1 MNRNRFGTVLTILSF
16 VFGGLI
22 ALLAVLDV
30 DVSVLAVAGGVL
42 LALAWSAYGLLGRGG
57 TAA

>member
-1 MNRNRFGTVLTILSF
+1 MNLNRLGTVLTVLSF

-42 LALAWSAYGLLGRGG
+42 LAVAWSVYGLVGRNK